1 MTAFAMKIGDL
12 CTRLHSGRAQVGE
25 GLAPES
31 QVAEIHIQSMVKNM
45 NKWGWNADGSRKVR
59 CQREAES
66 LARIIFSRISIQR
79 LRFGRIERKKAV
91 ETSQKIW

>member
-1 MTAFAMKIGDL
+1 MHKWEKGSHRNLKLLKFHL
-12 CTRLHSGRAQVGE
+12 
-25 GLAPES
+25 
-31 QVAEIHIQSMVKNM
+31 QSMVKYL

-66 LARIIFSRISIQR
+66 PAMIIFSRISIQK
-79 LRFGRIERKKAV
+79 LRFGRIKRKIAI